1 MESKVIVTK
10 NKEIK
15 KLIITKDF
23 TELKL
28 NKNMN
33 YQIHILN

>member
-33 YQIHILN
+33 YQVYILN